1 VLLLAT
7 ILFAV
12 AFGTGLLAVYQILV
26 RDRDPV
32 VARLRDPEADTED
45 RASRVLRWLGPGV
58 VESVVA
64 SLADGKATP
73 SARGSARRVPS
84 WCSWVPRYSWRSPV
98 D

>member
-32 VARLRDPEADTED
+32 VARLRDLRARTVGARPEVKKE
-45 RASRVLRWLGPGV
+45 RAWT
-58 VESVVA
+58 
-64 SLADGKATP
+64 LADALATL
-73 SARGSARRVPS
+73 
-84 WCSWVPRYSWRSPV
+84 
-98 D
+98 